1 MREENLYQQLRDL
14 LDKYELIPELV
25 DIGKRT
31 LREIAA
37 KETIDR
43 NDIQSS
49 QTSAIK
55 AKQDQLGTLL
65 EMATRGLVMADEYEI
80 KSKKLR
86 KELKQLQ
93 QKQQETGNKVRNW
106 YEIMGNTLSNLE
118 NANKEFTD
126 GNMADKR
133 RILLALGSNPI
144 MTDGKLSINE
154 HFWLRPIVKNKV
166 SITEMLDQVRT
177 ASQHSKIAAMSG
189 IFTEWYNILTEVRN
203 LLLSV

>member
-1 MREENLYQQLRDL
+1 MYQQLRDL